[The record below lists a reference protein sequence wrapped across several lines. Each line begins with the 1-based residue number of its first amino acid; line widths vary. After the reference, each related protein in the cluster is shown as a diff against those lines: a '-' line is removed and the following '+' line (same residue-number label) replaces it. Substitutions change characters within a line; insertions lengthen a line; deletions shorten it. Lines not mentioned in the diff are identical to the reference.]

1 VLLAAHVCNW
11 LDVGVTLVACLLNG
25 VELLLLLVLLWG
37 QRSLQTL
44 PRVSFL
50 AFVHIGLD
58 NYRKSFLPLHFQ

>member
-25 VELLLLLVLLWG
+25 WELLLLWG

-50 AFVHIGLD
+50 ALVHIGLE
-58 NYRKSFLPLHFQ
+58 NYQNLSCLFIFNNK